1 MSIYPPS
8 AHLHSC
14 CSRLAQPSCRRRHT
28 GSRQAGNLLFACLA
42 AVAPSSFVPTCRLV
56 PTQVNDMFRC
66 AEEPKAEE
74 PKAACVSVAQACRQ
88 RGTLTAIPQPP
99 HAAIRLST
107 PSLRCCTA
115 VSQPSLPSCLAETPA
130 AHAAFASSFD
140 ARLPSQVPHP
150 LPAALLSRRV
160 NAPAVH
166 LLRDP
171 PRCSLWRSDHRDL
184 WEQVVPDRL
193 LRGRL
198 PGK

>member
-1 MSIYPPS
+1 MSTAKHGPT
-8 AHLHSC
+8 
-14 CSRLAQPSCRRRHT
+14 RHT
-28 GSRQAGNLLFACLA
+28 
-42 AVAPSSFVPTCRLV
+42 PSSFVPTCKLV
-56 PTQVNDMFRC
+56 PTQMNNMFKC

-88 RGTLTAIPQPP
+88 RGTLTATARSHP
-99 HAAIRLST
+99 T

-115 VSQPSLPSCLAETPA
+115 VSQLSLPLVFV
-130 AHAAFASSFD
+130 HAAFASSFA

-150 LPAALLSRRV
+150 LSAALLSRRV

-171 PRCSLWRSDHRDL
+171 PRRPLWQADHRYL